1 LPSFYIVL
9 EKGISNAD
17 TFVNGNFLSQ
27 HSDELDKLARRL
39 GVTPLMK
46 FFSVGPDELALAA
59 ESGVDTSKMKK
70 EWFSADDGLR
80 TIRALQTSL
89 ASLKDREQLAS
100 ELDEFANVLELAK
113 SGAIRLVFGYRLLT
127 TNF

>member
-1 LPSFYIVL
+1 
-9 EKGISNAD
+9 
-17 TFVNGNFLSQ
+17 
-27 HSDELDKLARRL
+27 
-39 GVTPLMK
+39 MK

-89 ASLKDREQLAS
+89 APLKDREQLAS

-113 SGAIRLVFGYRLLT
+113 SGAIRWYLAIDY
-127 TNF
+127 